1 MVSKLQ
7 CEICGGKLVGKPGGI
22 FECENCGTEYSTE
35 WAKAKIQEI
44 TGTVKVEG
52 TVQVQGTVKVENGG
66 PSAES
71 LVKRGMIKLDEL
83 RSFTGGIV
91 ILQDRQ
97 IEIEKLFNRAL
108 EINPECAEAY
118 WGLFLLKNNYYSSK
132 EALLEASTKT
142 IEKSVNYRHAR
153 EYAKG
158 ELAKL
163 IFQIEARLKQENQ
176 EKVLAS
182 SMTSNRLNLIRQRF
196 APASKMISAGS
207 YHAIALKTDGT
218 VVATQYI
225 GDKRYNFGQCD
236 VGDWTDVVMVTA
248 GWEHTVGLKENGD
261 VLAVGNKEHGR
272 CDVGNWRN
280 IVAIAAGAYHTVGLK
295 ADGTVVAVGSDDYGQ
310 CQVSAWRDI
319 VAVAAGDSHTIG
331 LKTDGTVVAVGNQ
344 LSGACKVEGW
354 RNIVAIAASTHN
366 SVGLK
371 ADGTVITVGRNISGK
386 CNVEGWKDIVA
397 IAAGFYH
404 TVGLKA
410 NGTVVAVGGSQEVTN
425 YGQCEVKTWSDVVAV
440 AASST
445 HTVGLKG
452 NGTVISTKYTDSMD
466 YYHGQ
471 GDVNGWKLFNNV
483 DTIESERKTAM
494 ELAKAKREAVAEE
507 ARIVAEKTE
516 VERKEKIEAL
526 TAETDKLQAE
536 LPNLK
541 GLFSGGKRR
550 QIEARL
556 AEIEAELKELE

>member
-1 MVSKLQ
+1 MASKLQ

-22 FECENCGTEYSTE
+22 FECENCGTEDSTE

-66 PSAES
+66 PSEES

-91 ILQDRQ
+91 ILQDRR

-207 YHAIALKTDGT
+207 HHAIALKTDGT
-218 VVATQYI
+218 VIATQYI

-319 VAVAAGDSHTIG
+319 VAVSAGDSHTIG

-354 RNIVAIAASTHN
+354 RNIVAIAASTHD

-425 YGQCEVKTWSDVVAV
+425 YGQCEVKTWSDVVAL

-536 LPNLK
+536 LANLK

-556 AEIEAELKELE
+556 AEIEAEL